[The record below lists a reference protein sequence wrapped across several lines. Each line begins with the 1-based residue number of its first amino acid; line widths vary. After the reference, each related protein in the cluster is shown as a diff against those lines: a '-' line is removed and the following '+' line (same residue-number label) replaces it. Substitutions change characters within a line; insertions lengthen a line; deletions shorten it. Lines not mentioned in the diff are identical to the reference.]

1 MAAWLKLGDE
11 TVAFE
16 HDVVPREA
24 LQKFVAFEALET
36 LARRQAETIL
46 EDAGAEAC
54 DIADKARADAV
65 SVTRLGYAQGR
76 RDGLR
81 HWHAKALLQRAEAA
95 ARHGSLREQL
105 AGMVAQATARLVQG
119 PVLDQY
125 LAQALRA
132 LDDMAAQD
140 LVLSVTLH
148 PGDRATA
155 QAAIDL
161 LQPHW
166 RDGCVVKLIEAESAE
181 PGTCRCESAHGYVD
195 ASLSVQLATLRQAAM
210 GALAGLQLP
219 DDVLQPPPEAA
230 APVAVFDP
238 DAATVHPGQAMRR
251 GQPSPMSMSFPEY
264 GNPGFGGPYDD
275 GDDGF
280 EDDDDENDE
289 YDGDGDEGGGFPGPA
304 VPGAGGK
311 PRW

>member
-24 LQKFVAFEALET
+24 LQKFVSLETLET
-36 LARRQAETIL
+36 LARRQAETIVD
-46 EDAGAEAC
+46 DAGSQAR
-54 DIADKARADAV
+54 DIAEKARAAAA

-81 HWHAKALLQRAEAA
+81 HWHADASVQRAEAA

-105 AGMVAQATARLVQG
+105 AAMVAQATARLVQG
-119 PVLDQY
+119 PVLEQY

-132 LDDMAAQD
+132 LDDMAARD
-140 LVLSVTLH
+140 LVLSVTVH
-148 PGDRATA
+148 PGDRAVA

-161 LQPHW
+161 LIPHW
-166 RDGCVVKLIEAESAE
+166 REGCVVKIVEAESAE

-219 DDVLQPPPEAA
+219 DDLLQTPPDAPAPPEVFNPH
-230 APVAVFDP
+230 APPVQRG
-238 DAATVHPGQAMRR
+238 HGMRR
-251 GQPSPMSMSFPEY
+251 ETGAPMAFPEY
-264 GNPGFGGPYDD
+264 GDSGFGGDAYD
-275 GDDGF
+275 DDGF
-280 EDDDDENDE
+280 DDEDDDREDDEDIE
-289 YDGDGDEGGGFPGPA
+289 GGFPGLPA
-304 VPGAGGK
+304 SPGPGGK